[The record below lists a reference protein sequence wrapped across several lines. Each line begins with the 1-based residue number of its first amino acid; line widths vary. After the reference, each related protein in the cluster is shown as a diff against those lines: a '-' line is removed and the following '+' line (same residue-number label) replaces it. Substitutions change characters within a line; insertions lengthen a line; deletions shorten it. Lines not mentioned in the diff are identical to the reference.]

1 MDLIYANNKMEDIG
15 VLLDYEFDLAFGSD
29 ENDFELKVSSERHCC
44 KAGYYVYIEGTEY
57 GGIIDG
63 VEVDTAEKE
72 VTYIGRT
79 WHGLLESKVIT
90 PSQGNLAVSGKAAEC
105 LSSILSRVG
114 LSALFTVSGS
124 SNASISGYSLEPYT
138 NAYKAICDMLK
149 SAGLRLH
156 IEFHAPKVI
165 LSAVPIIDYSQDEQF
180 DSDLLGFEIK
190 KVTHRV
196 NHLICIGAEQS
207 DGSRLEVHLYA
218 DESGAVSQTQTFFGL
233 DEKAELYERESTRKA
248 DDLIKYGTEKLKS
261 EWKEDEIKIDL
272 DDDSDKY
279 GIGDI
284 VGAYENVTE
293 TEVSAP
299 VAKKIVTVKNGQ
311 ITISYEIGEKDE

>member
-63 VEVDTAEKE
+63 IAVDTAEKE

-90 PSQGNLAVSGKAAEC
+90 PSQGNLTISGTAAEC
-105 LSSILSRVG
+105 LTGILSRVG
-114 LSALFTVSGS
+114 LSDLFSVSGS
-124 SNASISGYSLEPYT
+124 SKTSISGYSIEPYKD
-138 NAYKAICDMLK
+138 AYTAIRDMLK

-156 IEFHAPKVI
+156 IEFRAPKVM
-165 LSAVPIIDYSQDEQF
+165 LSAVPIVDYSQDEQF

-190 KVTHRV
+190 KVAHRV

-218 DESGAVSQTQTFFGL
+218 DGSGSVSQTQTFFGL

-248 DDLIKYGTEKLKS
+248 DDLIKYGTEKLES

-299 VAKKIVTVKNGQ
+299 VVKKIVTVKNGQ